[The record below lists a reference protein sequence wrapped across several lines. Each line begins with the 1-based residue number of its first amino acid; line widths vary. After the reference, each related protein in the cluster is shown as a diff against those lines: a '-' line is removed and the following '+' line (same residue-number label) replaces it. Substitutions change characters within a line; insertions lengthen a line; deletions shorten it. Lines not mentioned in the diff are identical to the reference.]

1 MADLKSLSP
10 KNSRK
15 QQAVS
20 DKKGADW
27 VNLLV
32 WFLVVSILAYV
43 ILYTWNPTW
52 LQKTDATGKATGVS
66 DPTTTII
73 ASVVIG
79 LIIAAILYFI
89 RK

>member
-10 KNSRK
+10 KGSK
-15 QQAVS
+15 KAQQVA
-20 DKKGADW
+20 DRKGADW

-52 LQKTDATGKATGVS
+52 LQKADASGKPTGVS

-73 ASVVIG
+73 TSVVIG

>member
-10 KNSRK
+10 RGGKKS
-15 QQAVS
+15 QQTY
-20 DKKGADW
+20 DKKGMDW

-32 WFLVVSILAYV
+32 WFLVITILAYV
-43 ILYTWNPTW
+43 ILYTINPTF
-52 LQKTDATGKATGVS
+52 LQTTDSTGKPTGVS
-66 DPTTTII
+66 NPTTTVI

-79 LIIAAILYFI
+79 LILAGIIYFI

>member
-1 MADLKSLSP
+1 MADLKTLSP
-10 KNSRK
+10 KSGK
-15 QQAVS
+15 KFQQVV
-20 DKKGADW
+20 DKKSGGW

-43 ILYTWNPTW
+43 ILYTWNPTF
-52 LQKTDATGKATGVS
+52 LQTVDSNGKPTGVS
-66 DPTTTII
+66 NMTTTVI

-79 LIIAAILYFI
+79 LIVAGIIYFI